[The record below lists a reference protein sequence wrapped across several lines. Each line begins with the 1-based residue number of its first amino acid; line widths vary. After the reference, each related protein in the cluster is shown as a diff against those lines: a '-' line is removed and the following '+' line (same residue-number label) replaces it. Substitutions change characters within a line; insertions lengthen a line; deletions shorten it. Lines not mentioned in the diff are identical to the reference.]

1 MTSALRIHTAG
12 WRRRPEAISNK
23 SADELSLSQ
32 IAYICAIP
40 NRPTYYNPYKNPDNA
55 LKRRDKILDDMMEC
69 GFISREEYEEAVA
82 EEIVVTRPPT
92 EFKNYQTTY
101 AIDCAVRYLMEQDGF
116 EFQYGFRTDEAY
128 REYTAKYN

>member
-1 MTSALRIHTAG
+1 MEFYVNDISFANTYCGL
-12 WRRRPEAISNK
+12 EAAARGYFNK

-55 LKRRDKILDDMMEC
+55 LKRRDKILDDMMAC

-82 EEIVVTRPPT
+82 AEIVVTRPPT

-116 EFQYGFRTDEAY
+116 EFQYGLSLIHI
-128 REYTAKYN
+128 